1 VAHALLRAVS
11 RLISTPVR
19 EPKTLSARDCANCYR
34 AATARESV
42 LLQASSLVLLSL
54 SSAFAQTLPPGKGGE
69 IIDANCGGCHG
80 IGRITGAGGKSKT
93 DWQSTVERM
102 MAKGIDI
109 KPADEEVAVAYLARY
124 FGEEVKVNNASA
136 KDLQEQLDL
145 TESEAEAIVK
155 ARTATP
161 IKSLADLA
169 KVPGLDMKKLEAMK
183 GRLVY

>member
-1 VAHALLRAVS
+1 MAHALVCAVS

-19 EPKTLSARDCANCYR
+19 QPKKSATSYR
-34 AATARESV
+34 VVSV
-42 LLQASSLVLLSL
+42 LLCL

-93 DWQSTVERM
+93 DWQSTMERM

-124 FGEEVKVNNASA
+124 FGEEVNVNTASA
-136 KDLQEQLDL
+136 KDLKEQLEL
-145 TESEAEAIVK
+145 TASEAEAIVK
-155 ARTATP
+155 ARAAAP
-161 IKSLADLA
+161 IKSFADLA
-169 KVPGLDMKKLEAMK
+169 KVSDLDIKKLEPMK

>member
-1 VAHALLRAVS
+1 MKACAV
-11 RLISTPVR
+11 LICLST
-19 EPKTLSARDCANCYR
+19 T
-34 AATARESV
+34 
-42 LLQASSLVLLSL
+42 
-54 SSAFAQTLPPGKGGE
+54 FAQTLPPGKGGE

-109 KPADEEVAVAYLARY
+109 TPADEEVAIAYLARY
-124 FGEEVKVNNASA
+124 FGEEVKVNTASA

-145 TESEAEAIVK
+145 TASEADAIVK
-155 ARTATP
+155 ARTAAP
-161 IKSLADLA
+161 IKSFADLA
-169 KVPGLDMKKLEAMK
+169 KISGLDIKKLEPLR